1 MRKRDILPWG
11 AGDVITRDHGYMRG
25 HGTYI
30 DQDVLWAS
38 IAGIVERVNKLDQRI
53 GAEHF
58 Q

>member
-1 MRKRDILPWG
+1 MVSP
-11 AGDVITRDHGYMRG
+11 GDVITRDQGYMRG

-30 DQDVLWAS
+30 DQDVLWA
-38 IAGIVERVNKLDQRI
+38 GIVERVNKLDQRL